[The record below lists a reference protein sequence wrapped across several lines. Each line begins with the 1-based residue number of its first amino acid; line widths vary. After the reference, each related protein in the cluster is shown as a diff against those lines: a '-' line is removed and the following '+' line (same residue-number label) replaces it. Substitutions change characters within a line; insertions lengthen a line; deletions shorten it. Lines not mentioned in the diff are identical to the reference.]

1 MSPTRDGLF
10 DSLPRISGR
19 LMLLAALAAW
29 LSAVPVCRLAAAQH
43 PESRSS
49 LIDNSDLIHPIR
61 SDQERVNMTVNSSI
75 ILMMESNIPR
85 VQVANPEL
93 LTLTPLSARQVQVHA
108 KKTGMTKVTLWDED
122 NRVFSVDIS
131 IYGDTRELTELL
143 QAEFPGAAITVR
155 PTAAGVVLGGF
166 VDRADDVNR
175 IVTMAQDYYPKV
187 INNIYVG
194 GVPQVILHVKVM
206 EVSRTKLRDAGI
218 DFTDVFAQGNSFF
231 SSSAAGITKLTTLPQ
246 VVAGA
251 SGGVAAATP
260 ITSVV
265 NNLTSPTVS
274 LGVLNQFNNG
284 FYGFIQ
290 MLQRNNILKV
300 LAEPTLVT
308 TSGRPAYF
316 LSGGEMPIPVPQSLG
331 TISIQF
337 RKFGTQVDFV
347 PIVLGSGRIHLE
359 VRPKIS
365 EIDPTV
371 SITLNGST
379 IPGFRT
385 RECDTG
391 VEMNAGQTMAL
402 AGLLQTDIQSQVQGI
417 PYLMDIPYLGLA
429 FRRST
434 DTTEE
439 TELLI
444 MVRPEIGE
452 AMNCEQVPPVG
463 PGVGTVI
470 PDDCGYI
477 FKGYN
482 EVPAPPTPSPG
493 GPGGMGSMGPGGGAM
508 GPGGG
513 PMGPAARPMG
523 PGGGPMGP
531 DGGMPQGAVPDSMEE
546 LPNGAAKPRRPT
558 VKAAVPPG
566 NDGGPAVAGRP
577 VAARA
582 DGTVAR
588 RVSTGPGGASPSP
601 RSNRINRSQPQIPA
615 ASVGTNPVGEP
626 PGFIGQ
632 TGYDVSN

>member
-1 MSPTRDGLF
+1 MSPKRDGLL
-10 DSLPRISGR
+10 DSLPRICSR
-19 LMLLAALAAW
+19 SVLLPLLAAW
-29 LSAVPVCRLAAAQH
+29 LLTAPICRSAVALQ
-43 PESRSS
+43 PEGGRVN
-49 LIDNSDLIHPIR
+49 LVDNSDLIHPIR
-61 SDQERVNMTVNSSI
+61 SAQERVNMTVNSSI
-75 ILMMESNIPR
+75 ILMMEKNVPR
-85 VQVANPEL
+85 VQVGNPDL

-108 KKTGMTKVTLWDED
+108 KATGITKVTLWDEE
-122 NRVFSVDIS
+122 NRVFTVEVS

-143 QAEFPGAAITVR
+143 KAEFPGAAITVR
-155 PTAAGVVLGGF
+155 PTAAGVVLGGT

-175 IVTMAQDYYPKV
+175 IITMAQDYYPKV

-218 DFTDVFAQGNSFF
+218 DLTDVFSQGNSFF
-231 SSSAAGITKLTTLPQ
+231 STQAAGITKMTQLPE
-246 VVAGA
+246 VVYPGQL
-251 SGGVAAATP
+251 P

-265 NNLTSPTVS
+265 SGLGAPTIS
-274 LGVLNQFNNG
+274 MGILNQFSDG

-300 LAEPTLVT
+300 LSEPTLVT

-391 VEMNAGQTMAL
+391 VEMNAGQTLAL
-402 AGLLQTDIQSQVQGI
+402 AGLLQTDVNQQVQGI
-417 PYLMDIPYLGLA
+417 PYLMDIPYIGLC

-434 DTTEE
+434 ETVEE

-444 MVRPEIGE
+444 MVRPELAE

-463 PGVGTVI
+463 PGVGTMS
-470 PDDCGYI
+470 PDDCGFY

-482 EVPAPPTPSPG
+482 EVPAPPPPPPG
-493 GPGGMGSMGPGGGAM
+493 GPGGIQPMGPGA
-508 GPGGG
+508 G
-513 PMGPAARPMG
+513 PMGPNG
-523 PGGGPMGP
+523 YGPMGP
-531 DGGMPQGAVPDSMEE
+531 NGYGPVGPGSVLPPGAVPDSMEE
-546 LPNGAAKPRRPT
+546 VPSGPAKTRRPPP
-558 VKAAVPPG
+558 KAPLPPG
-566 NDGGPAVAGRP
+566 TEAGGTPGQPVAGRP
-577 VAARA
+577 VPVRP
-582 DGTVAR
+582 DGTPAR
-588 RVSTGPGGASPSP
+588 RVSTGPAGASPSP
-601 RSNRINRSQPQIPA
+601 RPNRINRSQLQSPA
-615 ASVGTNPVGEP
+615 VSEATNPVGEP
-626 PGFIGQ
+626 PEFIGP

>member
-1 MSPTRDGLF
+1 
-10 DSLPRISGR
+10 
-19 LMLLAALAAW
+19 
-29 LSAVPVCRLAAAQH
+29 
-43 PESRSS
+43 
-49 LIDNSDLIHPIR
+49 
-61 SDQERVNMTVNSSI
+61 MTVNSSI
-75 ILMMESNIPR
+75 ILMTEKNIPR
-85 VQVANPEL
+85 VQVDNPEL
-93 LTLTPLSARQVQVHA
+93 LTLTRLSARQVQVHA
-108 KKTGMTKVTLWDED
+108 KKTGLTKVTLWDEE
-122 NRVFSVDIS
+122 NNVYTVDVS

-143 QAEFPGAAITVR
+143 RAEFPGAAITVR

-175 IVTMAQDYYPKV
+175 IVTMAPGLLSQGDQQHLRRRRAAGDSAREGDGSLAHRSCATPASTSPKCSARATRS
-187 INNIYVG
+187 
-194 GVPQVILHVKVM
+194 
-206 EVSRTKLRDAGI
+206 SRSTAAGLTKLA
-218 DFTDVFAQGNSFF
+218 
-231 SSSAAGITKLTTLPQ
+231 TLPQ

-251 SGGVAAATP
+251 SAARRQRRRSP
-260 ITSVV
+260 RCV
-265 NNLTSPTVS
+265 NSLSQPTIS

-290 MLQRNNILKV
+290 FLQRNNILKV

-331 TISIQF
+331 TMSIQF

-402 AGLLQTDIQSQVQGI
+402 AGLIQTDVQSQVQGI

-429 FRRST
+429 FRRTT
-434 DTTEE
+434 DTIEE

-444 MVRPEIGE
+444 TVRPELGE

-463 PGVGTVI
+463 PGVGTMI
-470 PDDCGYI
+470 PDDCGFY

-482 EVPAPPTPSPG
+482 EVPAPPMPGPG
-493 GPGGMGSMGPGGGAM
+493 GPGGPGGPAGMGPRHGADGADGTGHGTDGTGHGADGPGGGH
-508 GPGGG
+508 
-513 PMGPAARPMG
+513 AA
-523 PGGGPMGP
+523 
-531 DGGMPQGAVPDSMEE
+531 GAVPESMEE
-546 LPNGAAKPRRPT
+546 VPNGAGKTA
-558 VKAAVPPG
+558 PPDG
-566 NDGGPAVAGRP
+566 QNRGFAGQDGGSAAGGRVLTARPAGTPAG
-577 VAARA
+577 AF
-582 DGTVAR
+582 R
-588 RVSTGPGGASPSP
+588 RVRRERVHHPAPIGIIVPNRRVRPPRPKQIRSASPL
-601 RSNRINRSQPQIPA
+601 A
-615 ASVGTNPVGEP
+615 
-626 PGFIGQ
+626 FIGA